1 MRNTGAAAIAAL
13 IAVLIDVLAPSGLV
27 LFGTTA
33 AVAQDN
39 IATQVPS
46 RLAPHHPPAR
56 IRVHP
61 LARSYPGPDA
71 VRQCVSWLETEYR
84 PSGTVI
90 VPKIHCWWAR
100 G

>member
-1 MRNTGAAAIAAL
+1 MRSTGVAA
-13 IAVLIDVLAPSGLV
+13 IAVLIDILALSGLG

-39 IATQVPS
+39 IAEQFPP

-61 LARSYPGPDA
+61 LAGSYPGPDA
-71 VRQCVSWLETEYR
+71 VRQCVSWLETDYR

-90 VPKIHCWWAR
+90 VPRIHCWWAR